1 MTEMATQARHALA
14 PEGVRRAQ
22 IARAAVDARHGG
34 FPHAPPQTGVYVR
47 VPPQTVTN
55 EPTPTVSPI
64 AAPNFSNEPPAPAD
78 QPSSPL
84 VSPSSTLSET
94 TPDPSPAEGSSSFG
108 ASTSTSPATP
118 SGFTSLEDDVFAPPE
133 PPQVYWAYDPSALDE
148 QLAAGEQHSEFE
160 SGGDCASPAGPAGR
174 A

>member
-1 MTEMATQARHALA
+1 MATQARHALA

-47 VPPQTVTN
+47 VPPQMTN
-55 EPTPTVSPI
+55 EAAPTMSPI

-78 QPSSPL
+78 QPSSAL

-94 TPDPSPAEGSSSFG
+94 TPAPSPAEGSSSFG
-108 ASTSTSPATP
+108 ASTSTSPITP
-118 SGFTSLEDDVFAPPE
+118 VGFENVCSPSESPHVPYP
-133 PPQVYWAYDPSALDE
+133 YDPNAHDE
-148 QLAAGEQHSEFE
+148 QVAAGEQVFEFA
-160 SGGDCASPAGPAGR
+160 SGDDCASPAGPAGR